1 MKKFNE
7 MTEEEMFERMLEIF
21 EASVR
26 ATHDFY
32 TEEDIERHL
41 SMVRNSLS
49 CPCHYFCIDKE
60 NGNIVGFVSLIGR
73 YIDMLYVHPDY
84 FSMGYGRELLDIALN
99 EFRADTLCVLEQN
112 TRALEMYKRRGF
124 VVERRMEAG
133 EEDEPCPVLYMRMEN
148 PALKM
153 VEIDPSR
160 DQYDEFLRCGNYS
173 LEKRWYY
180 LQDCEMFGLELDGV
194 PIGVVVVNQE
204 CRIMN
209 FAILEEYRKK
219 CFDVWV
225 ITFLLERYCKR
236 FHWLRIAVSGE
247 QVPYFKC
254 LGFRREKTVK
264 DYYRHLYLRSRRI
277 HRKRY
282 DPWDLVFM
290 RLKIGK

>member
-124 VVERRMEAG
+124 VG
-133 EEDEPCPVLYMRMEN
+133 
-148 PALKM
+148 K
-153 VEIDPSR
+153 
-160 DQYDEFLRCGNYS
+160 
-173 LEKRWYY
+173 
-180 LQDCEMFGLELDGV
+180 
-194 PIGVVVVNQE
+194 
-204 CRIMN
+204 N
-209 FAILEEYRKK
+209 F
-219 CFDVWV
+219 
-225 ITFLLERYCKR
+225 
-236 FHWLRIAVSGE
+236 
-247 QVPYFKC
+247 
-254 LGFRREKTVK
+254 
-264 DYYRHLYLRSRRI
+264 
-277 HRKRY
+277 
-282 DPWDLVFM
+282 
-290 RLKIGK
+290 

>member
-99 EFRADTLCVLEQN
+99 EFVFLSKIHVRWKCIREEGLWLKGEW
-112 TRALEMYKRRGF
+112 KRVKKTSLARF
-124 VVERRMEAG
+124 YICEWR
-133 EEDEPCPVLYMRMEN
+133 
-148 PALKM
+148 
-153 VEIDPSR
+153 I
-160 DQYDEFLRCGNYS
+160 LR
-173 LEKRWYY
+173 
-180 LQDCEMFGLELDGV
+180 
-194 PIGVVVVNQE
+194 
-204 CRIMN
+204 
-209 FAILEEYRKK
+209 
-219 CFDVWV
+219 
-225 ITFLLERYCKR
+225 
-236 FHWLRIAVSGE
+236 
-247 QVPYFKC
+247 
-254 LGFRREKTVK
+254 
-264 DYYRHLYLRSRRI
+264 
-277 HRKRY
+277 
-282 DPWDLVFM
+282 
-290 RLKIGK
+290 